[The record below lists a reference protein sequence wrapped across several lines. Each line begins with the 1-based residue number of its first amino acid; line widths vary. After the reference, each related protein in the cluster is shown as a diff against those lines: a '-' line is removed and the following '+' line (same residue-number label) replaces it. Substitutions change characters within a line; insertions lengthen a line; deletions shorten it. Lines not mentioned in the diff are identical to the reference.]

1 MDCKKWTDSDSNCTA
16 IDDHWLY
23 SLYGA
28 AGALLLTVIIQ
39 CIALIVCGCFLV
51 KRRRHRTQDTDGLQ
65 LPESNILFTLF
76 FLQLLK
82 QAMDMS

>member
-1 MDCKKWTDSDSNCTA
+1 MTTIMSGDTCSCPHFTVPFDADCA
-16 IDDHWLY
+16 VIDIRLLY
-23 SLYGA
+23 SLFGA

-65 LPESNILFTLF
+65 LPP
-76 FLQLLK
+76 
-82 QAMDMS
+82 